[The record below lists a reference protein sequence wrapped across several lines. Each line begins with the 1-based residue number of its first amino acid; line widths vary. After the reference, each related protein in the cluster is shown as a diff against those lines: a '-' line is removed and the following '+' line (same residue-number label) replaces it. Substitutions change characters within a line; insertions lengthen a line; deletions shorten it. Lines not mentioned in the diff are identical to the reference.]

1 MAFVAVL
8 PAVLPALGTMASA
21 LPVVGGSIGAGL
33 TGLGGALGAGS
44 LGAAGTALSGIPSA
58 MAGAFGSGAAGGM
71 LGTGLGGL
79 YGGADALLGGML
91 PNIGG
96 VGITPSAGYLG
107 SGGLGLLGP
116 KGFAP
121 TANGM
126 MYNEATGQYMMPGIS
141 DGLASG
147 LAPSGGGASS
157 MFTGLIDKLGLV
169 GQVGGALNSMRG
181 GGAGITPGVTATG
194 VNTRDINGGSEKED
208 IKQNGGQAGATSSVN
223 LAPTAS
229 YSPMAPGAGGGPLQY
244 NNALALGT
252 GLGTGGLL
260 DLIQNMQ
267 DQEET
272 HNATGRSLGA
282 VYGSRPTTM
291 V

>member
-8 PAVLPALGTMASA
+8 PAILPALGTMASA

-44 LGAAGTALSGIPSA
+44 LGAAGTALAGIPSA

-71 LGTGLGGL
+71 LGSGLGGL

-91 PNIGG
+91 PNMG
-96 VGITPSAGYLG
+96 VAGTVTPGAGYLG
-107 SGGLGLLGP
+107 SGGLGL
-116 KGFAP
+116 F
-121 TANGM
+121 
-126 MYNEATGQYMMPGIS
+126 
-141 DGLASG
+141 
-147 LAPSGGGASS
+147 GGGAPAGTTVAPQFGGYGGAMQSFAPGAGPLVPS
-157 MFTGLIDKLGLV
+157 AGGGFMGAGFDGLMGGLGTL
-169 GQVGGALNSMRG
+169 GEVGGVLNMMRG
-181 GGAGITPGVTATG
+181 GGGVAPAGVTATG
-194 VNTRDINGGSEKED
+194 INTRPVNEEKD
-208 IKQNGGQAGATSSVN
+208 DGIKQNGGQVGNTSSLN
-223 LAPTAS
+223 LSPAAN
-229 YSPMAPGAGGGPLQY
+229 YSPMAPGANGGGLQY
-244 NNALALGT
+244 NNALAM
-252 GLGTGGLL
+252 GLGSGGLI

-267 DQEET
+267 EQEET